1 MNRLK
6 ELRKEKKLS
15 QKEIAKEM
23 SISEKTLSRWE
34 NEESQIKPEK
44 AQQLADY
51 FGVSVGYLLGYESN
65 RDLRNHLVHG
75 TTDLNPDDFS
85 DFIRKENELFFNENL
100 QRLSEKNFINFV
112 KYINDCNFY
121 ISDKDIILIYN
132 LITTLNFNREGSL
145 LGKTLQKQAG
155 HNKSIL
161 DLVDKK
167 DYRFITIDDE

>member
-6 ELRKEKKLS
+6 ELRQEKKLS
-15 QKEIAKEM
+15 QKAIAEM
-23 SISEKTLSRWE
+23 LAVNEKTVSRWE

-44 AQQLADY
+44 AQQLADF

-85 DFIRKENELFFNENL
+85 DFIKKENELFFNENL

-155 HNKSIL
+155 HNKSLL

>member
-44 AQQLADY
+44 AQQLADI

>member
-6 ELRKEKKLS
+6 ELRQEKKLS
-15 QKEIAKEM
+15 QKELAENIGVHYR
-23 SISEKTLSRWE
+23 TLQNWE
-34 NEESQIKPEK
+34 NGESQIKPEK
-44 AQQLADY
+44 AQQLADH

-85 DFIRKENELFFNENL
+85 DFIKKENELFFNENL

-145 LGKTLQKQAG
+145 LGKILQKQAG

>member
-6 ELRKEKKLS
+6 ELRK
-15 QKEIAKEM
+15 QKGLTQQGLADK
-23 SISEKTLSRWE
+23 ISVSKITILRWE
-34 NEESQIKPEK
+34 NEERQIKPEK

-65 RDLRNHLVHG
+65 RDLRNNFIHG

-85 DFIRKENELFFNENL
+85 DFIRKENDLFFNENL
-100 QRLSEKNFINFV
+100 QRLSEENFINFV

-161 DLVDKK
+161 DFVDKK

>member
-6 ELRKEKKLS
+6 ELRK
-15 QKEIAKEM
+15 QKGLTQQGLADEISVSK
-23 SISEKTLSRWE
+23 ITVLRWE
-34 NEESQIKPEK
+34 NEERQIKPEK
-44 AQQLADY
+44 AQQLADF

-65 RDLRNHLVHG
+65 RDLRNQLVHG

-85 DFIRKENELFFNENL
+85 DFITKENDLFFNENL
-100 QRLSEKNFINFV
+100 QKLSEKNFINFV

-132 LITTLNFNREGSL
+132 LITTLDFNRKGSL

-167 DYRFITIDDE
+167 DYRFITIDDD

>member
-34 NEESQIKPEK
+34 NGESQIKPEK

-85 DFIRKENELFFNENL
+85 DFIKKENELFFNENL

-132 LITTLNFNREGSL
+132 LITTLNFNREDSL

-155 HNKSIL
+155 HNKSLL

>member
-34 NEESQIKPEK
+34 NGESQIKPEK
-44 AQQLADY
+44 AQQLADF

-85 DFIRKENELFFNENL
+85 DFIKKENELFFNENL

-132 LITTLNFNREGSL
+132 LITTLNFNREDSL

-155 HNKSIL
+155 HNKSLL

>member
-34 NEESQIKPEK
+34 NGESQIKPEK

-51 FGVSVGYLLGYESN
+51 FGVSVGCLLGYESN

-85 DFIRKENELFFNENL
+85 DFIKKENELFFNENL
-100 QRLSEKNFINFV
+100 QKLSEKNFINFV

>member
-6 ELRKEKKLS
+6 ELRRQKKQT
-15 QKEIAKEM
+15 QKELALELEIPLR
-23 SISEKTLSRWE
+23 TLQSWE
-34 NEESQIKPEK
+34 NGESNIKPEK
-44 AQQLADY
+44 AQQLAEF

-65 RDLRNHLVHG
+65 RDLRNNFIHG

-85 DFIRKENELFFNENL
+85 DFIRKENDLFFNENL
-100 QRLSEKNFINFV
+100 QRLSEENFINFV

-121 ISDKDIILIYN
+121 ISDKDIFLIYN

-161 DLVDKK
+161 DFVDKK

>member
-6 ELRKEKKLS
+6 ELRQEKKLS
-15 QKEIAKEM
+15 QKAIAEM
-23 SISEKTLSRWE
+23 LAVNEKTVSRWE

-44 AQQLADY
+44 AQTLADY

-65 RDLRNHLVHG
+65 RDLRNNFIHG

-85 DFIRKENELFFNENL
+85 DFIRKENDLFFNENL
-100 QRLSEKNFINFV
+100 QRLSEENFINFV

-161 DLVDKK
+161 DFVDKK

>member
-34 NEESQIKPEK
+34 NGESQIKPEK

>member
-6 ELRKEKKLS
+6 ELRQEKKLS
-15 QKEIAKEM
+15 QKAIAEM
-23 SISEKTLSRWE
+23 LAVNEKTVSRWE

-65 RDLRNHLVHG
+65 RDLRNNFIHG

-85 DFIRKENELFFNENL
+85 DFIRKENDLFFNENL
-100 QRLSEKNFINFV
+100 QRLSEENFINFV

-145 LGKTLQKQAG
+145 LGKTLQKQAV

-161 DLVDKK
+161 DFVDKK

>member
-6 ELRKEKKLS
+6 ELRQEKKLS
-15 QKEIAKEM
+15 QKAIAEM
-23 SISEKTLSRWE
+23 LAVNEKTVSRWE

-65 RDLRNHLVHG
+65 RDLRNNFIHG

-85 DFIRKENELFFNENL
+85 DFIRKENDLFFNENL
-100 QRLSEKNFINFV
+100 QRLSEENFINFV

-161 DLVDKK
+161 DFVDKK

>member
-6 ELRKEKKLS
+6 ELRKEKGLTQVELANIVNVSKITVL
-15 QKEIAKEM
+15 
-23 SISEKTLSRWE
+23 RWE
-34 NEESQIKPEK
+34 NEERQIKPEK